1 MLKYFCLHFIFS
13 HTDLHR
19 SNLISMSSDN
29 LELCNDITFMI
40 GGLNPRPA
48 GSKLSKFGQNQL
60 SIEIWHLMD
69 FGAWFQTFFI
79 ISNIEFNVVKPKVL
93 PNYFSGRKLHPKL
106 CFLQRNTIDDF
117 STMNQDLRFKIVL
130 ISLTHN
136 FQ

>member
-1 MLKYFCLHFIFS
+1 MLNFFCLHFIFL

-48 GSKLSKFGQNQL
+48 GSKLSKFAQNQL
-60 SIEIWHLMD
+60 SFEICHLID
-69 FGAWFQTFFI
+69 FGAWFQPSFI
-79 ISNIEFNVVKPKVL
+79 ISNFKFTVVKAKVL

-117 STMNQDLRFKIVL
+117 STMNQDLRFAIVL